1 MTILDQIIKTKEIE
15 LQYSK
20 DNTSILELEKLPVF
34 ERSTFSLSN
43 SIKNSFHGII
53 AEHKRKSPSKS
64 IINDSISINQV
75 IDGYN
80 NAGVSGI
87 SVLTDNK
94 YFKGSL
100 EDLLIARNMTKIPVL
115 RKEFIIDEYQIIEA
129 KAYGAD
135 AILLIAACLSIQ
147 KIKSLSKCAKSI
159 GLEVLIEIHNLEELN
174 GCLIDSI
181 DIIGVNNRNLKTFKV
196 DIQTSKNLIKYI
208 PSDFIKISESGLSN
222 PIELKE
228 LKEFGF
234 DGFLMGE
241 NFMKHT
247 DPGLEALEFINRLK

>member
-20 DNTSILELEKLPVF
+20 DKTSILELEKLPIF
-34 ERSTFSLSN
+34 ERSIFSLSN
-43 SIKNSFHGII
+43 SVKNSFHGII

-64 IINDSISINQV
+64 IINDSISITQV

-100 EDLLIARNMTKIPVL
+100 EDLLTARNMTKIPVL

-135 AILLIAACLSIQ
+135 AILLIAACLSIK
-147 KIKSLSKCAKSI
+147 KIKSLSECAKSI

-208 PSDFIKISESGLSN
+208 PIDFIKISESGLSN
-222 PIELKE
+222 PKELKE

-241 NFMKHT
+241 NFMKQT

>member
-20 DNTSILELEKLPVF
+20 DKTSILELEKLPIF
-34 ERSTFSLSN
+34 ERSIFSLSN
-43 SIKNSFHGII
+43 SVKNSFHGII

-64 IINDSISINQV
+64 IINDSISITQV

-100 EDLLIARNMTKIPVL
+100 EDLLTARNMTKIPVL

-135 AILLIAACLSIQ
+135 AILLIAACLSIK
-147 KIKSLSKCAKSI
+147 KIKSLSECAKSI

-222 PIELKE
+222 PTELKE

-241 NFMKHT
+241 NFMKQT

>member
-100 EDLLIARNMTKIPVL
+100 ADLLITRNMTKIPVL
-115 RKEFIIDEYQIIEA
+115 RKEFILDEYQI
-129 KAYGAD
+129 
-135 AILLIAACLSIQ
+135 
-147 KIKSLSKCAKSI
+147 
-159 GLEVLIEIHNLEELN
+159 
-174 GCLIDSI
+174 
-181 DIIGVNNRNLKTFKV
+181 F
-196 DIQTSKNLIKYI
+196 
-208 PSDFIKISESGLSN
+208 ES
-222 PIELKE
+222 
-228 LKEFGF
+228 
-234 DGFLMGE
+234 
-241 NFMKHT
+241 
-247 DPGLEALEFINRLK
+247 

>member
-15 LQYSK
+15 INYSK
-20 DNTSILELEKLPVF
+20 CNNSIVELEKLPIF
-34 ERSTFSLSN
+34 KRTTISLSD
-43 SIKNSFHGII
+43 SIKNSFHGVI

-64 IINDSISINQV
+64 IINDSISLSQV
-75 IDGYN
+75 IKGYN

-87 SVLTDNK
+87 SVLTDNN
-94 YFKGSL
+94 YFQGSL
-100 EDLLIARNMTKIPVL
+100 EDLLNTRKMTKIPVL

-147 KIKSLSKCAKSI
+147 KIKSLSECAKSI

-174 GCLIDSI
+174 ECLIDSI

-208 PSDFIKISESGLSN
+208 PSDFIKISESGLSS

-234 DGFLMGE
+234 DGFLIGE
-241 NFMKHT
+241 TFMKHT
-247 DPGLEALEFINRLK
+247 DPGLEALEFINKLK

>member
-20 DNTSILELEKLPVF
+20 DNTSILELEKLPIF
-34 ERSTFSLSN
+34 ERSIFSLSN
-43 SIKNSFHGII
+43 SVKNSFHGII

-135 AILLIAACLSIQ
+135 AILLIAACLSIK
-147 KIKSLSKCAKSI
+147 KIKSLSECAKSI

-208 PSDFIKISESGLSN
+208 PIDFIKISESGLSN
-222 PIELKE
+222 PKELKE

-241 NFMKHT
+241 NFMKQT

>member
-43 SIKNSFHGII
+43 SVKNSFHGII

-115 RKEFIIDEYQIIEA
+115 RKEFIIDEYQII
-129 KAYGAD
+129 
-135 AILLIAACLSIQ
+135 
-147 KIKSLSKCAKSI
+147 
-159 GLEVLIEIHNLEELN
+159 
-174 GCLIDSI
+174 
-181 DIIGVNNRNLKTFKV
+181 
-196 DIQTSKNLIKYI
+196 
-208 PSDFIKISESGLSN
+208 
-222 PIELKE
+222 
-228 LKEFGF
+228 
-234 DGFLMGE
+234 
-241 NFMKHT
+241 
-247 DPGLEALEFINRLK
+247 

>member
-43 SIKNSFHGII
+43 SVKNSFHGII

-94 YFKGSL
+94 YF
-100 EDLLIARNMTKIPVL
+100 
-115 RKEFIIDEYQIIEA
+115 
-129 KAYGAD
+129 
-135 AILLIAACLSIQ
+135 
-147 KIKSLSKCAKSI
+147 
-159 GLEVLIEIHNLEELN
+159 
-174 GCLIDSI
+174 
-181 DIIGVNNRNLKTFKV
+181 
-196 DIQTSKNLIKYI
+196 
-208 PSDFIKISESGLSN
+208 
-222 PIELKE
+222 
-228 LKEFGF
+228 
-234 DGFLMGE
+234 
-241 NFMKHT
+241 
-247 DPGLEALEFINRLK
+247 